1 MRICQRLMAIETK
14 PVRNVTKKTQ
24 QRLIVCPDLYRRRR
38 SRTLPRCTA
47 AVYRACIEPGAG
59 EFLHIAGAN
68 GSGKTN
74 LVRILCELLSPVSG
88 EVRWMGTSTR
98 VLRYAHRREWIYIG
112 PANGVWRSTYSG
124 EGGSYGVGD

>member
-1 MRICQRLMAIETK
+1 MLQA
-14 PVRNVTKKTQ
+14 V
-24 QRLIVCPDLYRRRR
+24 DLER
-38 SRTLPRCTA
+38 SRGARLLFTGLA
-47 AVYRACIEPGAG
+47 FEPGAG

-88 EVRWMGTSTR
+88 EVRWKGTSTR